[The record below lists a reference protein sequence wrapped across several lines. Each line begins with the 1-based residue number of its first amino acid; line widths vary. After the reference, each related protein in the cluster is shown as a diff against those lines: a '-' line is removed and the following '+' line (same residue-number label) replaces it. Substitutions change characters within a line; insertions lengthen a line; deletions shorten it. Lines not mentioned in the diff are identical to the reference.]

1 MTTLKERE
9 VLGKTTI
16 DIISQAAGED
26 GFAFEYL
33 WMWARMSRTL
43 DDIFDADHEV
53 TREELLEVFEYMFV
67 KMPTNPFFNEYKD
80 VLTSQHVSMY
90 NAWMAANKREN
101 GDETD
106 QIYAHVWRDT
116 HHEVIPIVAL
126 LTQGYRAMEKVSEL
140 IRTTFKNK
148 LGE

>member
-1 MTTLKERE
+1 MTTEKERE
-9 VLGKTTI
+9 VIQKQTF
-16 DIISQAAGED
+16 DIINAAAGKD
-26 GFAFEYL
+26 RHAHDYL
-33 WMWARMSRTL
+33 WMISRCSRTM
-43 DDIFDADHEV
+43 DDIYDQDQV
-53 TREELLEVFEYMFV
+53 VSREELLEIFEYLFV
-67 KMPTNPFFNEYKD
+67 RLPSNPFFNHNRAT
-80 VLTSQHVSMY
+80 LLSQHLSMY

-116 HHEVIPIVAL
+116 HHEVVPIVAL
-126 LTQGYRAMEKVSEL
+126 LTQGYRAMERVSEL

>member
-1 MTTLKERE
+1 MTTEKERE
-9 VLGKTTI
+9 VIQKQTF
-16 DIISQAAGED
+16 DIINAATGKD
-26 GFAFEYL
+26 RHAQDYL
-33 WMWARMSRTL
+33 WMLARITRTM
-43 DDIFDADHEV
+43 DDIYDQDQPV
-53 TREELLEVFEYMFV
+53 SREELLEVFEYLFV
-67 KMPTNPFFNEYKD
+67 RLPSNPFFNYHRST
-80 VLTSQHVSMY
+80 LLSQHLSMY

-116 HHEVIPIVAL
+116 HHEVVPIVAL
-126 LTQGYRAMEKVSEL
+126 LTQGYRAMERVSEL